1 MVEGNN
7 NNSHNFV
14 DLWQSLRWDVPRWQN
29 DDDLTAGAMFDENR
43 SYPSSDHENLLIS
56 DVFHGLFG
64 VAIQVYSKQKN
75 CPLDMIHPVIQS
87 ARRFFLLR
95 VTLLSFAER
104 SHRRIKLM
112 KPFIFDEPRMI
123 WRSTFAWPVTKKTC
137 IASRQGLK
145 RRQHTNLQHVWM

>member
-95 VTLLSFAER
+95 VTLLCHLQNAVIVGLNWWNHSFLTSREWFEGRHLHGR
-104 SHRRIKLM
+104 SQ
-112 KPFIFDEPRMI
+112 
-123 WRSTFAWPVTKKTC
+123 KK
-137 IASRQGLK
+137 
-145 RRQHTNLQHVWM
+145 HVLLAGKG